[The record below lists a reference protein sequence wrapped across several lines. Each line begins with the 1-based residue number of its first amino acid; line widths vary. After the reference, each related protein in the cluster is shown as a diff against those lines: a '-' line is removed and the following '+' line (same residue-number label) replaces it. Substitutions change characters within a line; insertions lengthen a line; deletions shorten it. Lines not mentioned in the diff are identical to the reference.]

1 MNNFSKFELKQ
12 LVENGVVTVVFQ
24 KLDGTERTM
33 NCTLLSEYLPAY
45 AQPQLL
51 VEEDK
56 NPDTLSVW
64 DVDAKGWRAFKV
76 SNVKSASVKV

>member
-12 LVENGVVTVVFQ
+12 LAENGIVTVVFT
-24 KLDGTERTM
+24 KVDGTERTM
-33 NCTLLSEYLPAY
+33 NCTLLSEYLPVP
-45 AQPQLL
+45 QKQQLL
-51 VEEDK
+51 TEDTQ
-56 NPDTLSVW
+56 PDTLSVW